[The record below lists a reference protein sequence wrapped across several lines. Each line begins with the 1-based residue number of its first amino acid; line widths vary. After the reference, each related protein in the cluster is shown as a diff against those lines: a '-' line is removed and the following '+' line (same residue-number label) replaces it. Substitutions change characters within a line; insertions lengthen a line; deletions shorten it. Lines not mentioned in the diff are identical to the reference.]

1 MGGGGSAPAYDRDAG
16 STKRFPNARSSQEMA
31 APLKGASGAVW
42 DPPRGRGGGAT
53 SPAKGVEHPCER
65 RPSSTCHQG
74 SPPSRNPHPQ
84 KFLKASLGN
93 HELVGEWGLLETQ
106 FTDLLED
113 LWAEPRQ
120 NLDTVLGKVVD
131 HTLPLPVADH
141 AEVAA

>member
-1 MGGGGSAPAYDRDAG
+1 M
-16 STKRFPNARSSQEMA
+16 
-31 APLKGASGAVW
+31 
-42 DPPRGRGGGAT
+42 
-53 SPAKGVEHPCER
+53 
-65 RPSSTCHQG
+65 
-74 SPPSRNPHPQ
+74 
-84 KFLKASLGN
+84 GN